1 MQRRYLLLAK
11 LATQL
16 LNLYFRALFAVPTSC
31 EYPMS
36 MSQEGT
42 SPIPRDR
49 IVPL

>member
-1 MQRRYLLLAK
+1 MLGRYLLLAK

-16 LNLYFRALFAVPTSC
+16 LNLYFRALFEVPTSC

-42 SPIPRDR
+42 NPIPHDR
-49 IVPL
+49 TVPL